1 MCGRQP
7 HHSKGDIMTPS
18 RLIAVVSLGL
28 SMAGCV
34 SRAQQLDGRW
44 EGTVVVNKIEI
55 PFEFEIVGNGPE
67 LQASFFDGDIK
78 VTSTSGQREQD
89 NVRLAF
95 DQYGT
100 RVDAVLKDGRLEG
113 SYNRGTRGAPYPF
126 SAQRSADA
134 PSAGASAPD
143 IGGEW
148 RIPRESNKGEQSWR
162 FLVKQNG
169 NDVSAAILRIDGDT
183 GALTGSFRDGKF
195 VISHFSGARPLLLEI
210 TPGADGSLDIL
221 QNKQTQMVAY
231 RLDDARARAVGEPTD
246 PMAHTRAKDPNA
258 VFTFSFPDL
267 DGRMVSNTDERFQ
280 NKVLMIS
287 MTGSWCPN
295 CHDEAPFL
303 TELYK
308 KYRGEGLEII
318 AFAFE
323 EADQLKDPVRLKAFM
338 KNFGIEYPVV
348 LAGIPDELAEK
359 VPQAENLNAF
369 PTTIFVG
376 RDGRIKSIHAGFASK
391 ATGDIYAKG
400 KEEITAI
407 VEGLL
412 AQKATRTN

>member
-1 MCGRQP
+1 
-7 HHSKGDIMTPS
+7 MTAS
-18 RLIAVVSLGL
+18 RLVAAVSIGL
-28 SMAGCV
+28 WMTGCASPV
-34 SRAQQLDGRW
+34 ERLDGRW
-44 EGTVVVNKIEI
+44 DGSVLVNKIDI
-55 PFEFEIVGNGPE
+55 PFQFEVVGNGPE

-78 VTSTSGQREQD
+78 VTSTSGQREE
-89 NVRLAF
+89 NNIRIAF

-100 RVDAVLKDGRLEG
+100 RIDAVLKDGRLEG

-126 SAQRSADA
+126 SAQRSAE
-134 PSAGASAPD
+134 PSSTGAAQAPD
-143 IGGEW
+143 IAGEW
-148 RIPRESNKGEQSWR
+148 KIPRESNKGEQAWR
-162 FLVKQNG
+162 FLVKQSG
-169 NDVSAAILRIDGDT
+169 NEVSAAILRIDGDT
-183 GALTGSFRDGKF
+183 GALTGTFRDGKF

-210 TPGADGSLDIL
+210 TPSSDGSLDIV
-221 QNKQTQMVAY
+221 QNRQTQMVAY
-231 RLDDARARAVGEPTD
+231 RLDDARAKAAGEPTD

-258 VFTFSFPDL
+258 VFAFSFPDL
-267 DGRMVSNTDERFQ
+267 DGHTVTNTDERFQ

-308 KYRGEGLEII
+308 KYRGQGLEVI

-323 EADQLKDPVRLKAFM
+323 EADQLKNPVRLKAFM
-338 KNFGIEYPVV
+338 KNFGIDYPVLLV
-348 LAGIPDELAEK
+348 GIPDELAEK

-391 ATGDIYAKG
+391 ATGDIHAKG
-400 KEEITAI
+400 KEEITGI

-412 AQKATRTN
+412 AERATRTN